1 MQKKKNREMERICYK
16 DYSRLS
22 IALYER
28 IYPVKNTT
36 GSFFGLSGDDV
47 TDAIGNILK

>member
-28 IYPVKNTT
+28 IYPVKNRT
-36 GSFFGLSGDDV
+36 GSFGQSGNDV